1 MIIALVGKGGVGKST
16 ISSQL
21 TRALSEKEIVLA
33 VDADPNSNLCD
44 KLGIEVTGT
53 IGGLRNE
60 IVAHPDMIPAGVSK
74 QDYITMHV
82 RQIMTETDRIDLLV
96 MGRPEGEGCYCF
108 TNDVLKHCFLEL
120 IPNYKYVVIDNEA
133 GMEHLSR
140 RVLPKAN
147 VMIFVSDPTK
157 IGVRTAS
164 RLATLADEVHI
175 ESDRRILVINNVF
188 GEVSQSLMDE
198 ALSGGF
204 DDVFVMPHDDFIS
217 ESAMEGEELN
227 VPPDTPFGKA
237 MAKLVELISS

>member
-21 TRALSEKEIVLA
+21 ARTLSKKEIVLA

-60 IVAHPDMIPAGVSK
+60 VVAHPDMIPAGMSK
-74 QDYITMHV
+74 QDYIALHV
-82 RQIMTETDRIDLLV
+82 RQIMTETDRMDLLV

-108 TNDVLKHCFLEL
+108 TNDVLKHCFNDL
-120 IPNYKYVVIDNEA
+120 IPNYKYTVIDNEA

-140 RVLPKAN
+140 RVLPRAD
-147 VMIFVSDPTK
+147 VMIFVSDPTR

-164 RLATLADEVHI
+164 RLSTLADEVNI

-188 GEVSQSLMDE
+188 GQISDSLMEE
-198 ALSGGF
+198 AKAAGF

-217 ESAMEGEELN
+217 EAAMDGEELD
-227 VPPDTPFGKA
+227 VPADTPFGKA
-237 MAKLVELISS
+237 MSQLVDLISD

>member
-21 TRALSEKEIVLA
+21 ARALSRKEIVLA

-60 IVAHPDMIPAGVSK
+60 IVAHPDMIPAGMSK
-74 QDYITMHV
+74 QDYIALHV

-108 TNDVLKHCFLEL
+108 TNDVLKQCFNDL
-120 IPNYKYVVIDNEA
+120 IPKYKYTVIDNEA

-157 IGVRTAS
+157 IGVRTAT
-164 RLATLADEVHI
+164 RLSTLADEVHI

-188 GEVSQSLMDE
+188 GQISDSLMEE
-198 ALSGGF
+198 AKAAGF

-217 ESAMEGEELN
+217 ESAMEGEELD

-237 MAKLVELISS
+237 MSQLVDLISD

>member
-1 MIIALVGKGGVGKST
+1 MIIAFAGKGGVGKST

-21 TRALSEKEIVLA
+21 IRALSKKDIVLA

-44 KLGIEVTGT
+44 KLGIEITGT

-108 TNDVLKHCFLEL
+108 TNDVLKHCFMDL
-120 IPNYKYVVIDNEA
+120 IPNYKYTVIDNEA

-140 RVLPKAN
+140 RVLPKAD
-147 VMIFVSDPTK
+147 VIIFVSDPTRT
-157 IGVRTAS
+157 GVRTAS
-164 RLATLADEVHI
+164 RLSKLADEVNI
-175 ESDRRILVINNVF
+175 EADRRILVINNVF
-188 GEVSQSLMDE
+188 GQISKSLMDE
-198 ALSGGF
+198 AEAGGF
-204 DDVFVMPHDDFIS
+204 DDVFVMPHDDFIN
-217 ESAMEGEELN
+217 EAAMEGEELD
-227 VPPDTPFGKA
+227 VPEDSKFGSA
-237 MAKLVELISS
+237 LAELVIRIAP